1 MKLLKISKSDKP
13 EKKYVAVFEKE
24 DGKTKKTY
32 FGSAGADD
40 YLKTKNLEQRSR
52 YRKRHQKDLS
62 TNDPT
67 RAGFLSYYILWGD
80 STSLNENIK
89 DYKKKFNL

>member
-13 EKKYVAVFEKE
+13 EKKYVAVFEK
-24 DGKTKKTY
+24 DNGKTKKTY
-32 FGSAGADD
+32 FGQAGADD
-40 YLKTKNLEQRSR
+40 YLKTGDKERRRL
-52 YRKRHQKDLS
+52 YRERHQKDLS

-67 RAGFLSYYILWGD
+67 RAGFLSFYILWGD

-89 DYKKKFNL
+89 NYKKKFNL

>member
-13 EKKYVAVFEKE
+13 EKKYVAVFEK
-24 DGKTKKTY
+24 DNGKTKKTY
-32 FGSAGADD
+32 FGQAGADD
-40 YLKTKNLEQRSR
+40 YLKTGDKERRRL
-52 YRKRHQKDLS
+52 YRERHQKDLS

-89 DYKKKFNL
+89 NYKKKFNL